1 MKNITITLD
10 AETAAWIR
18 VKAAEQNKSVSRLVG
33 EFLQEQ
39 MKDRREY
46 QLAMQ
51 RFFAKGPFNL
61 SGESERY
68 PKREEL
74 YDRVRIR

>member
-1 MKNITITLD
+1 
-10 AETAAWIR
+10 
-18 VKAAEQNKSVSRLVG
+18 
-33 EFLQEQ
+33 

-61 SGESERY
+61 SGESGALPEA
-68 PKREEL
+68 
-74 YDRVRIR
+74 

>member
-1 MKNITITLD
+1 
-10 AETAAWIR
+10 
-18 VKAAEQNKSVSRLVG
+18 
-33 EFLQEQ
+33 

-51 RFFAKGPFNL
+51 RYFAKGPFNL